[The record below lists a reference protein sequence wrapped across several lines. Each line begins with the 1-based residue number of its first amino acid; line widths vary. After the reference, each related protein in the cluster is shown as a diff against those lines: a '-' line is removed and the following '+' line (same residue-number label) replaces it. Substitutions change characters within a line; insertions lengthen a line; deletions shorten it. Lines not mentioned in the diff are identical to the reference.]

1 MASTTTDVLP
11 STSVTVHLA
20 EKTTRKA
27 LNRLK
32 KLEPE
37 VLAKK
42 LETIQERAAQ
52 LTIKLVRAR
61 KELQDLETAKLHLEN
76 PNAELAQL
84 EGGKKRKRVSKKKAE
99 KTDEEATTEKQE
111 EDEAEAKPKK
121 AKKPKKEDTEEK
133 PKKKKAP
140 VKEEEEEADADE
152 E

>member
-121 AKKPKKEDTEEK
+121 AKKPKKEETEEK

>member
-76 PNAELAQL
+76 PNAELTQL

-99 KTDEEATTEKQE
+99 KTDDEEPTEKK
-111 EDEAEAKPKK
+111 DDDEAKPKK
-121 AKKPKKEDTEEK
+121 AKKPKKE
-133 PKKKKAP
+133 
-140 VKEEEEEADADE
+140 EEEEADADE